1 MVLFTKKNCS
11 HPRHCNVCTE
21 LGTFAPP
28 LYLSPRWWSN
38 SVSCMVGCRM
48 LWPQVSKESKDI
60 GAIFKCG
67 DPNLPWVIM
76 GLNTKLWSGDLN
88 LGMPQF
94 LETYG
99 HLHFVVSHSKYLV
112 TIQFLGCQWCQPIAD
127 STIPADRKKPGGP
140 ATRRALRRGDSWRYR
155 RPSPGAYRAQLQM
168 GSGRLEPH
176 GQGIS
181 RAICVGKHWGQVRN
195 GSFPN
200 QIGPV

>member
-1 MVLFTKKNCS
+1 
-11 HPRHCNVCTE
+11 
-21 LGTFAPP
+21 
-28 LYLSPRWWSN
+28 
-38 SVSCMVGCRM
+38 
-48 LWPQVSKESKDI
+48 
-60 GAIFKCG
+60 
-67 DPNLPWVIM
+67 
-76 GLNTKLWSGDLN
+76 
-88 LGMPQF
+88 
-94 LETYG
+94 
-99 HLHFVVSHSKYLV
+99 VVSHSKCLV

-181 RAICVGKHWGQVRN
+181 RAICVGKHWGQGRN

-200 QIGPV
+200 QLGPSKKKLTCALQLWLAASCNFLGSRSHRDTKTNEFYSGQSVTECLNSPVTTCRSMQPKIMHRGRFSKIRPNFLFLGSIYLNQ